1 MSTRI
6 FNDLHL
12 GVKRTG
18 GTTQARADAHYCP
31 SAFMRWYRNFPKEV
45 S

>member
-1 MSTRI
+1 MSIRI
-6 FNDLHL
+6 FNDLHP

-18 GTTQARADAHYCP
+18 GTTQARAVAHYCP
-31 SAFMRWYRNFPKEV
+31 SAFMRWYRNLPKEV